1 MVIRLL
7 CSSCFAL
14 LILSGH
20 TPTEKQGKKYFIAAD
35 TIYVIVM
42 PVDYDQHNWEF
53 WGFTNDWLQ
62 EEVVKKLNKDKQKKN
77 IHFLTEEETISKNI
91 KADRIIALSFVEI
104 KIGYLKNRRYPS
116 RRTGNIIVG
125 YTNSPLQKPIYRKT
139 YATIYY
145 DENYTENSATLQY
158 RIYNPASGK
167 NILLDHFI
175 NKYNWSNATATYSGS
190 ETALSY
196 YDWKDIYN
204 TYRDAPPANE
214 IAQQL
219 IEDCYKTLI
228 SKIKNKVKF

>member
-1 MVIRLL
+1 MLIRLF
-7 CSSCFAL
+7 CSSYFAL

-91 KADRIIALSFVEI
+91 KADRIIALSFVEL

-125 YTNSPLQKPIYRKT
+125 YTNPPLQKPIYRKT

-158 RIYNPASGK
+158 RIYNPVSGK
-167 NILLDHFI
+167 NYYSIIL
-175 NKYNWSNATATYSGS
+175 
-190 ETALSY
+190 
-196 YDWKDIYN
+196 
-204 TYRDAPPANE
+204 
-214 IAQQL
+214 
-219 IEDCYKTLI
+219 
-228 SKIKNKVKF
+228 